1 MSNSSNS
8 NAAEGYKQSS
18 LYVQKVAGEMF
29 IQTDVCPQTGDAVLD
44 LGCGTGELSAYL
56 AELVGPEGKVVA
68 VDPDKERILLAQ
80 QSFSKVKNLSF
91 VEGSASNFPGIG
103 SHSYDI
109 VFSNQVIHWIPD
121 KQEVFKNM
129 FESLKSGGK
138 IAARYIEHLPS
149 FVVSAYKQ
157 LNPENTERLCGMFQ
171 GEERATIEQYCS
183 SAGFCII
190 KSYDLL
196 SSQLVFQSIDSL
208 LKWIWTL
215 THGVFNPKLVNEE
228 RLQKYYPYLSRNG
241 KPPFDFRGIKEESG
255 VCHLIAVKQAG
266 DKL

>member
-1 MSNSSNS
+1 MDPR
-8 NAAEGYKQSS
+8 QTRS
-18 LYVQKVAGEMF
+18 LQEYVCK
-29 IQTDVCPQTGDAVLD
+29 
-44 LGCGTGELSAYL
+44 S
-56 AELVGPEGKVVA
+56 
-68 VDPDKERILLAQ
+68 
-80 QSFSKVKNLSF
+80 
-91 VEGSASNFPGIG
+91 
-103 SHSYDI
+103 
-109 VFSNQVIHWIPD
+109 
-121 KQEVFKNM
+121 
-129 FESLKSGGK
+129 KSGEK

-149 FVVSAYKQ
+149 FVVSAYKE
-157 LNPENTERLCGMFQ
+157 LNPENTERLLCEMFQ

-196 SSQLVFQSIDSL
+196 SSQLVSQSIDSL

-215 THGVFNPKLVNEE
+215 THGVFDPKLVNEE
-228 RLQKYYPYLSRNG
+228 RLQKYYRYVSRYG